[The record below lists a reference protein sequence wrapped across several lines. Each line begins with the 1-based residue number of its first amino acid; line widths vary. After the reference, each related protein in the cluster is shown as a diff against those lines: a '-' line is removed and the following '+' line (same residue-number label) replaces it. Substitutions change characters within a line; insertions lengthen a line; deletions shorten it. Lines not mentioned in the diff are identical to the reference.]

1 MQMQLTAEQWQ
12 TQRWEREVEQRNRAL
27 SDEELDSMMP
37 TEGYK
42 VLEAPPGYAPIRT
55 PARKLMATPTPMG
68 GTPMYQIPEEDH
80 QQKFDVPIEMEGLP
94 EMKPEDQQY
103 FGKLLKVFL
112 SHPCMLPGIIA
123 LLLTP
128 YICACV
134 GFRRCARCSALPCCD
149 TQLAAH
155 CNPAAKM
162 HMVSMQIMWLQE
174 SVAASVFVAMSVK
187 VDMSC
192 DSKCPSSYRPVD
204 VSC

>member
-1 MQMQLTAEQWQ
+1 MQLTAEQWQ

-42 VLEAPPGYAPIRT
+42 VLEQPPGYAPIRT

-103 FGKLLKVFL
+103 FGKLLKVIYGAQAFL
-112 SHPCMLPGIIA
+112 LSCCRPCP
-123 LLLTP
+123 
-128 YICACV
+128 CAP
-134 GFRRCARCSALPCCD
+134 FK
-149 TQLAAH
+149 
-155 CNPAAKM
+155 N
-162 HMVSMQIMWLQE
+162 
-174 SVAASVFVAMSVK
+174 MS
-187 VDMSC
+187 DLH
-192 DSKCPSSYRPVD
+192 RPTLY
-204 VSC
+204 

>member
-1 MQMQLTAEQWQ
+1 MRVVSAFEQLLLFNLLSLCNAVPQMQLTAEQWQ

-42 VLEAPPGYAPIRT
+42 VLEPPQGYAPIRT

-103 FGKLLKVFL
+103 FGKLLKVLFL
-112 SHPCMLPGIIA
+112 ADSLCCRPLCRHYLPIMLA
-123 LLLTP
+123 CLQACKHA
-128 YICACV
+128 CA
-134 GFRRCARCSALPCCD
+134 
-149 TQLAAH
+149 
-155 CNPAAKM
+155 
-162 HMVSMQIMWLQE
+162 
-174 SVAASVFVAMSVK
+174 
-187 VDMSC
+187 
-192 DSKCPSSYRPVD
+192 
-204 VSC
+204 